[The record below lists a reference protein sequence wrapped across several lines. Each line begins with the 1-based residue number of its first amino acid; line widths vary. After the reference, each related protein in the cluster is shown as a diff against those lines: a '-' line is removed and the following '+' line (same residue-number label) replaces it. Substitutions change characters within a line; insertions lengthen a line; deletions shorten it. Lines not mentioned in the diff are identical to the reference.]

1 MIKILGLVIRSESE
15 EKTIKHDISD
25 VLNDNIS
32 LIKEIDFLNSKL
44 EKLQK
49 DYKIIERNLQND
61 YETLESRAKTNIQK
75 YEKEYNKNVKIVDN
89 IITLRKVINQY
100 NQYNKEYLLKLINNL
115 NDTVIFNS
123 LIKNLDKS
131 QNKVLKG
138 VNKND

>member
-49 DYKIIERNLQND
+49 DYKIIERNSQND
-61 YETLESRAKTNIQK
+61 YETLELRAKTNIQK

-100 NQYNKEYLLKLINNL
+100 KQYNKEYLLKLINNL

-138 VNKND
+138 GNKND